1 MKLFSTSSHSYDP
14 LAELEQ
20 VQKPRVKRKHPLVFL
35 FHYLLLSTTVFTILF
50 FSTNFSAYSARI
62 SYWMDQDGYSAEEAS
77 LNSLLLSS
85 VTEVQ
90 ASNSDISRDES
101 LETIKEKIS
110 EKMPD
115 LLYENTTNPS
125 RLLTHIDTSTKKV
138 SFRIAPYENRIIIPK
153 IGKNI
158 PLVNVELGGNFDFDH
173 MENIFMDELQ
183 KGVVRYPGT
192 ALPGQVGNAFIFG
205 HSSNYPWIQGNYNDV
220 FALLDN
226 LSAGDDIIVYYNQMK
241 YTYRVQEKTIVK
253 PGDVKALQSRDPEK
267 KELSLMTCWPIG
279 TDLKRMIVF
288 TELLESTADTESP
301 VANL

>member
-1 MKLFSTSSHSYDP
+1 MKFFRTTSRIYDP

-20 VQKPRVKRKHPLVFL
+20 IQKPRSKRKHPLVFL
-35 FHYLLLSTTVFTILF
+35 VHYLLLSSTVFAVLF

-77 LNSLLLSS
+77 LNSMVLSS

-90 ASNSDISRDES
+90 ASTPDTTRDES
-101 LETIKEKIS
+101 LETIKGKIS
-110 EKMPD
+110 EKMPN
-115 LLYENTTNPS
+115 LLYENTTDPS
-125 RLLTHIDTSTKKV
+125 RLLTHIDNSTEKV

-205 HSSNYPWIQGNYNDV
+205 HSSNYPWIEGKYNDV

-226 LSAGDDIIVYYNQMK
+226 LTYGDDIIVYYNQMK
-241 YTYRVQEKTIVK
+241 YTYRVEEKTIVK
-253 PGDVKALQSRDPEK
+253 PGDVKALQ
-267 KELSLMTCWPIG
+267 
-279 TDLKRMIVF
+279 
-288 TELLESTADTESP
+288 
-301 VANL
+301 

>member
-1 MKLFSTSSHSYDP
+1 MKFFRTTSRIYDP

-20 VQKPRVKRKHPLVFL
+20 IQKPRSKRKHPLVFL
-35 FHYLLLSTTVFTILF
+35 VHYLLLSSTVFAVLF

-77 LNSLLLSS
+77 LNSMVLSS

-90 ASNSDISRDES
+90 ASTPDTTRDES
-101 LETIKEKIS
+101 LETIKGKIS
-110 EKMPD
+110 EKMPN
-115 LLYENTTNPS
+115 LLYENTTDPS
-125 RLLTHIDTSTKKV
+125 RLLTHIDNSTEKV

-205 HSSNYPWIQGNYNDV
+205 HSSNYPWIEGKYNDV

-226 LSAGDDIIVYYNQMK
+226 LTYGDDIIVYYNQMK
-241 YTYRVQEKTIVK
+241 YTYRVEEKTIVK
-253 PGDVKALQSRDPEK
+253 PGDVKALQWRDPEK

-288 TELLESTADTESP
+288 TQLVESTPDTESIA
-301 VANL
+301 ANL